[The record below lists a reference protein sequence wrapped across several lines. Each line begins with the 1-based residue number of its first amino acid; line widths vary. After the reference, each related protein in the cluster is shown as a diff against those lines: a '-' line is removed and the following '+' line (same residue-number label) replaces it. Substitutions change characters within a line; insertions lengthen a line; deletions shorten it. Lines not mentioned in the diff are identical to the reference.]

1 MIRVVVANAHPTRRV
16 TQARVRRAV
25 RMVLEGEGISD
36 AAISVVAV
44 DSPRCRRLNRKFL
57 AHDRVT
63 DVISFPLE
71 SGPRL
76 EGEVYVNLDTARR
89 QAREYGV
96 SPANEVTRLVVHG
109 ILHLAGYNDRR
120 PEESARM
127 RRAQE
132 RYVERLALTR
142 GRTKAGR

>member
-1 MIRVVVANAHPTRRV
+1 MIRVAVANAHPTRRV
-16 TQARVRRAV
+16 ARAGVQRAV

-57 AHDRVT
+57 RHDRVT

-71 SGPRL
+71 SDPRL

-96 SPANEVTRLVVHG
+96 TPANEVMRLVVHG
-109 ILHLAGYNDRR
+109 TLHLVGYDDRR
-120 PEESARM
+120 PKDSTRM
-127 RRAQE
+127 HRAQE
-132 RYVERLALTR
+132 RYVERLALAP
-142 GRTKAGR
+142 GRTKAG

>member
-1 MIRVVVANAHPTRRV
+1 MIRVIVANAHPARRV
-16 TQARVRRAV
+16 AQSRVRRAV
-25 RMVLEGEGISD
+25 RMVLEGEGITD

-71 SGPRL
+71 SRPRL

-89 QAREYGV
+89 QAREYGIT
-96 SPANEVTRLVVHG
+96 PANEVTRLVVHG
-109 ILHLAGYNDRR
+109 TLHLAGYDDRR
-120 PEESARM
+120 PGDAARM
-127 RRAQE
+127 YRAQE
-132 RYVERLALTR
+132 RYVDRLAGR
-142 GRTKAGR
+142 PGRTKAG